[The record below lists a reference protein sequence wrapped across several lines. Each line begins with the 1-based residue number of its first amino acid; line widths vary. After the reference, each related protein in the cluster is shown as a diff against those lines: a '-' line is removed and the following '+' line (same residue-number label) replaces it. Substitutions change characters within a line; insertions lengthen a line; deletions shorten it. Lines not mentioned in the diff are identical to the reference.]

1 MGKKVSGM
9 LAEIFA
15 LICSLFMLVPFYM
28 ILINSFKSKEEAAL
42 VNLSLPDQWHI
53 VENYTE
59 MFREGGLGL
68 AFRNSVLLTVP
79 SVLVIILVSSLAA
92 FVLQRRVSKASKRLL
107 LLILMGLFIPGQI
120 IPTYFICYYIHV
132 RTFLAAGLVL
142 IASNLS
148 MGVFLYTG
156 YFKSIPRELDE
167 SAMLDGCNGIQLF
180 FHIIF
185 PLLKPITVTLFIIT
199 FMGIWNDFGTTIY
212 FLNSSRNFTLTL
224 TIYNFFGVHS
234 SDWNLVFANVI
245 AVSLP
250 VIIVYF
256 MAQKQIMS
264 GMTSGAVKG

>member
-1 MGKKVSGM
+1 MAKKVSGM

-15 LICSLFMLVPFYM
+15 LICSVFMLVPFYM

-53 VENYTE
+53 VANYTE

-68 AFRNSVLLTVP
+68 AFRNSALLTVP

-92 FVLQRRVSKASKRLL
+92 FVLQRRVTKASKRLL
-107 LLILMGLFIPGQI
+107 MLILMGLFIPGQI

-156 YFKSIPRELDE
+156 YFKSIPRDLD
-167 SAMLDGCNGIQLF
+167 
-180 FHIIF
+180 
-185 PLLKPITVTLFIIT
+185 
-199 FMGIWNDFGTTIY
+199 
-212 FLNSSRNFTLTL
+212 
-224 TIYNFFGVHS
+224 
-234 SDWNLVFANVI
+234 
-245 AVSLP
+245 
-250 VIIVYF
+250 
-256 MAQKQIMS
+256 
-264 GMTSGAVKG
+264 